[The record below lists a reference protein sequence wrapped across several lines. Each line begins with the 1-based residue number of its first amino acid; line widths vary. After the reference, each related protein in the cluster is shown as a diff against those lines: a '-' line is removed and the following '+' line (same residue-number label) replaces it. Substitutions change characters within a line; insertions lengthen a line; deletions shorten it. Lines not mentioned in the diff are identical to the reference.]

1 MAERHFPEPIA
12 AIIPGHGLAYDA
24 GRGTYMSATED
35 VEISLGTG
43 RLLGLFFALVVV
55 CGIFFGLGYTLGRSM
70 GPTAMTAEASTSAMA
85 AKPKATAGSQTEPGS
100 TAPASDLTFYKTVEQ
115 KDANPQLT
123 PTSNPAP
130 APAANVPASP
140 PEPTHTST
148 YVVQVAAVSKKE
160 DAEALASALR
170 KKNYPVFLAPSTAT
184 DSLFRVQVG
193 PFGDYKEAEGM
204 RARLTSDG
212 YTPIVKK

>member
-1 MAERHFPEPIA
+1 
-12 AIIPGHGLAYDA
+12 
-24 GRGTYMSATED
+24 MSATED

-70 GPTAMTAEASTSAMA
+70 GPTAMTAEAATPANA
-85 AKPKATAGSQTEPGS
+85 AKPKAASG
-100 TAPASDLTFYKTVEQ
+100 APAEAASPAPANDLTFYKTVEQ

-123 PTSNPAP
+123 PPSNPAP
-130 APAANVPASP
+130 APASAPAP
-140 PEPTHTST
+140 APETTHASA

-170 KKNYPVFLAPSTAT
+170 KKNYPVFLAPSTPS

-193 PFGDYKEAEGM
+193 PFSEFKEAEAM
-204 RARLTSDG
+204 RGRLAGDG